1 VIVHLG
7 ADIVIKRS
15 EDVEVILDGLDQ
27 EDINS
32 IVQKWREITEV
43 RKKLDQLEEMLKMK
57 VRAYLK
63 ERSWTR
69 YVDPL
74 TRISVTL
81 TTQRRE
87 DFDRVQLKLML
98 TEAQYAQVLKT
109 TTFEKLMIVTP
120 ETRERLKKYVMAK
133 TK

>member
-1 VIVHLG
+1 MIVHLG

>member
-1 VIVHLG
+1 MG

>member
-1 VIVHLG
+1 LG